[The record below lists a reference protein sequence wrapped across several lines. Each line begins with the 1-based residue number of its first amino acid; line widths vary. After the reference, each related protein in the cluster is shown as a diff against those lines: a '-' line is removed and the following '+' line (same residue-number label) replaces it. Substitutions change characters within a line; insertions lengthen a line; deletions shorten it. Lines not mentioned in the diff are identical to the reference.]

1 VKAFFLVPMAIH
13 HACDYGTPG
22 DEELRLT
29 AIVLPANTKVT
40 IDLVV
45 DAGADDPLTASK
57 QVGFGFGG
65 DHDKKPIPDGVNNR
79 FVYSGKGRDGSSNDY
94 FDKHF
99 FYHSVQDRELSPGDT
114 LALGFDV
121 TTRDPGTYEAKI
133 IFSSG
138 WRSEGLTVTVV

>member
-29 AIVLPANTKVT
+29 AIVLPANTQVT

-57 QVGFGFGG
+57 QVGFGFMGE
-65 DHDKKPIPDGVNNR
+65 HRKKPVPQSVHNR
-79 FVYSGKGRDGSSNDY
+79 FVHVGKGLDSGPDDY
-94 FDKHF
+94 LDKHW
-99 FYHSVQDRELSPGDT
+99 FYHSVQDRELAPGNT
-114 LALGFDV
+114 MALGFRV
-121 TTRDPGTYEAKI
+121 ATRDPGTYGAKI
-133 IFSSG
+133 FFSSG
-138 WRSEGLTVTVV
+138 WESENLTVTVV